1 MTPGWNT
8 IVVESVGTS
17 STMKPSYVDAGDSCE
32 GIELLDSAHTHA
44 AGDVIS
50 GVVTPDSRTAENES
64 GVNMAVYCATFTP
77 GKISTRMGNARIDPN
92 SGWYCVVEHSDAGIG
107 APTTNSTSQ
116 GNPPPLSQPRPAR
129 SSNALT
135 LFPLGLSPVFAA
147 AEEEVDDSEVAACCV
162 GRSSSAVVCPSDEH
176 PTANRKLATPTAT
189 TLFFKR
195 PSSSTALRGHFEFLD
210 SLKHQK
216 LRVGGASN
224 RPARRNFRIERNGAA
239 RWSIDRYQCVRQASR
254 VRRRSRVGMPDR

>member
-92 SGWYCVVEHSDAGIG
+92 SG
-107 APTTNSTSQ
+107 
-116 GNPPPLSQPRPAR
+116 
-129 SSNALT
+129 
-135 LFPLGLSPVFAA
+135 
-147 AEEEVDDSEVAACCV
+147 
-162 GRSSSAVVCPSDEH
+162 
-176 PTANRKLATPTAT
+176 
-189 TLFFKR
+189 
-195 PSSSTALRGHFEFLD
+195 
-210 SLKHQK
+210 
-216 LRVGGASN
+216 
-224 RPARRNFRIERNGAA
+224 
-239 RWSIDRYQCVRQASR
+239 
-254 VRRRSRVGMPDR
+254 